1 MSAELKIMA
10 FLSRDRMPIGT
21 LEQSHTHQIMKA
33 LTAALTPILLQF
45 LNSPAIRE
53 LVVDLLAAYAKTTGN
68 KIDDG
73 IVAVV
78 ADALGVEK

>member
-1 MSAELKIMA
+1 
-10 FLSRDRMPIGT
+10 
-21 LEQSHTHQIMKA
+21 MKA
-33 LTAALTPILLQF
+33 ITAALTPVLVQF

-53 LVVDLLAAYAKTTGN
+53 LVVDLLKAYAKTTGN

-78 ADALGVEK
+78 ADALGVDK

>member
-1 MSAELKIMA
+1 
-10 FLSRDRMPIGT
+10 MPIGT
-21 LEQSHTHQIMKA
+21 LGQFHAYSIMKA
-33 LTAALTPILLQF
+33 ITAALTPILVQF

-53 LVVDLLAAYAKTTGN
+53 LVVDLLKAYAKTTGN

-78 ADALGVEK
+78 ADALGVDK

>member
-1 MSAELKIMA
+1 
-10 FLSRDRMPIGT
+10 
-21 LEQSHTHQIMKA
+21 MKA
-33 LTAALTPILLQF
+33 LTAALTPILIQF

-53 LVVDLLAAYAKTTGN
+53 LVVDLLKAYAATTGN

-78 ADALGVEK
+78 AEALGVDK

>member
-1 MSAELKIMA
+1 
-10 FLSRDRMPIGT
+10 
-21 LEQSHTHQIMKA
+21 MKA
-33 LTAALTPILLQF
+33 ITAALTPILLRF
-45 LNSPAIRE
+45 LNFPAIRE

-78 ADALGVEK
+78 ADALGVNK